1 MSEHEYEGIRRPLLD
16 HILKL
21 EDTLRRS
28 PTYLM
33 VKDGDAVREVVGYG
47 DRIMALEVQRLRDAL
62 EKIAKGEV
70 ADKDVGAFAWATLD
84 P

>member
-1 MSEHEYEGIRRPLLD
+1 MTFDPDDYTRPLRA
-16 HILKL
+16 HIFEL
-21 EDTLRRS
+21 ERILHNSPSMLVVKRS
-28 PTYLM
+28 E
-33 VKDGDAVREVVGYG
+33 AVQEVVGYG

-70 ADKDVGAFAWATLD
+70 ADKDIGAFAWAALD